1 MIKNVKLFN
10 RVKKSSVKKYVVR
23 QEKQV
28 TSTIIV
34 LIVLN
39 QELSLYVVLIN
50 CPLFVDISTITALA
64 KDATF
69 HAFKSKF

>member
-50 CPLFVDISTITALA
+50 CPFDEKST
-64 KDATF
+64 F
-69 HAFKSKF
+69 R